1 MQSTRYGTKKRDN
14 NTNKDHVAIL
24 LQATTAM
31 RTMKKRVKI
40 VNKIVHEVPVEV
52 QMVQRSR

>member
-14 NTNKDHVAIL
+14 STNKDHVVTQL
-24 LQATTAM
+24 LATTTM

-40 VNKIVHEVPVEV
+40 VNKIVYAVPVPII
-52 QMVQRSR
+52 QSSR

>member
-14 NTNKDHVAIL
+14 NTNKDLVATL
-24 LQATTAM
+24 LLATTAM

-40 VNKIVHEVPVEV
+40 VNKTVHEVPVEV